1 MMRCRSVCCGQND
14 SVSHLRLYSSH
25 WTGLGQAS
33 GTGLWREAPVR
44 WIWETGMGSACA
56 PRQGGAID
64 AGRPLAI
71 WRASFTRNS
80 GIQPKQ
86 KQKPSSQRCGKSQRG
101 AEPALPSAPRARMEK
116 TRPSRTT
123 RSRWVGQ
130 VTSKSSMG
138 VRVVTHV
145 TQWVGSTEL
154 DKNNDIKRRSR
165 KRVPLSSWESFPA
178 CAYKEGRGMG
188 GRSAQGQ

>member
-1 MMRCRSVCCGQND
+1 MTGQRHGTMAGGSGAVD
-14 SVSHLRLYSSH
+14 MGDRDGQCLRTS
-25 WTGLGQAS
+25 TR
-33 GTGLWREAPVR
+33 WRYR
-44 WIWETGMGSACA
+44 RRT
-56 PRQGGAID
+56 
-64 AGRPLAI
+64 RPLAI
-71 WRASFTRNS
+71 WRASFRVCSRNS
-80 GIQPKQ
+80 HPAEK
-86 KQKPSSQRCGKSQRG
+86 KARSQTCRKSQSGR
-101 AEPALPSAPRARMEK
+101 EPALRSAPRPRMEK

-145 TQWVGSTEL
+145 TPWVGSTEL

>member
-1 MMRCRSVCCGQND
+1 MDMGDRDGQC
-14 SVSHLRLYSSH
+14 LRTS
-25 WTGLGQAS
+25 TG
-33 GTGLWREAPVR
+33 WRYRRRTSFSYLARKFHTKLRHPAETETETKQSEVR
-44 WIWETGMGSACA
+44 KEPRGS
-56 PRQGGAID
+56 
-64 AGRPLAI
+64 
-71 WRASFTRNS
+71 
-80 GIQPKQ
+80 
-86 KQKPSSQRCGKSQRG
+86 
-101 AEPALPSAPRARMEK
+101 EPALPSAPRARMEK

-145 TQWVGSTEL
+145 TPWVGSTEL

-178 CAYKEGRGMG
+178 CAYKKGRGMG
-188 GRSAQGQ
+188 GVGTRTVEGKGTRPKEREIKSAAPGLPAWSPTAVLPRLEPA